1 MYGYF
6 HKVSPKV
13 PHSQI
18 LRLLLRFSSHRL
30 MFLVRQV
37 QVIPNPLSLSL
48 VRKESP
54 FRRQSHFAVSID
66 VSFFFGQGS
75 FVRKKCKAFTSLPP
89 LFFLHKKK
97 FFWKKSH
104 FAVSIPIPFLYLQR
118 SRLP

>member
-6 HKVSPKV
+6 HKVSQKV
-13 PHSQI
+13 SHSQI

-54 FRRQSHFAVSID
+54 FRRQSHFAVSI
-66 VSFFFGQGS
+66 
-75 FVRKKCKAFTSLPP
+75 
-89 LFFLHKKK
+89 
-97 FFWKKSH
+97 
-104 FAVSIPIPFLYLQR
+104 PIPFLSIQR
-118 SRLP
+118 SRLL